1 MPASLH
7 DRYVTLNQTFGN
19 AWRVTKGNSLFD
31 YAPGDSTATFTTATW
46 PVENAKSCTV
56 PSQKPA
62 VPVTTEA
69 AEEACKSISDTTLHS
84 SCVFDVKA
92 TGITHLADTY
102 AVTERVHLKL
112 APKPILILKPI
123 LTDIK

>member
-7 DRYVTLNQTFGN
+7 DRYVTLNQKFGN
-19 AWRVTKGNSLFD
+19 AWRITENKSLFD
-31 YAPGDSTATFTTATW
+31 YAPGTSTATFTTASW

-56 PSQKPA
+56 PKQKPA

-69 AEEACKSISDTTLHS
+69 AEEACMSIKDANLHS

-92 TGITHLADTY
+92 TGITHLAETY
-102 AVTERVHLKL
+102 KITERIHTKL
-112 APKPILILKPI
+112 LAKPILIKPI
-123 LTDIK
+123 VSEMK